1 MTDSTIDNK
10 SGDGS
15 FDLGP
20 SVDELFGDIE
30 DESSSEQV
38 RNEGGDGAPIEDTAD
53 DGIEDQTAADV
64 FNQLRDEA
72 PDTDGTDILED
83 ESPDDIIDSADSPAD
98 DTSTVDDDL
107 LVDEHALENL
117 LLTGRTKEDE
127 FLWVDD
133 GSSSDADEDETASD
147 EQDPI
152 FGGSDPD
159 SSEQVAEAST
169 AMESDS
175 TTADPIG
182 GDSTGG
188 SASESDRGLESSGIE
203 SESEPQSQSPSK
215 STSDTATD
223 TDTHAKTDVEDTA
236 QSSSSTTSSSS
247 NAGSKT
253 TTQTT
258 SRKTSKKAR
267 KAKKSKKT
275 KKTKKTEN
283 GKTNSKSEDSSRSL
297 FERLGSKVGRLFS

>member
-152 FGGSDPD
+152 FDGSDPD

-188 SASESDRGLESSGIE
+188 SASESDRGLESSGIG
-203 SESEPQSQSPSK
+203 SESEPQSPSK

-275 KKTKKTEN
+275 KKTEN

>member
-38 RNEGGDGAPIEDTAD
+38 RNEGGDGAPTEDTAD

-72 PDTDGTDILED
+72 TVTDGTDILED
-83 ESPDDIIDSADSPAD
+83 ESPDDIIASADSQAD

-188 SASESDRGLESSGIE
+188 SASESDRGLESSGIG
-203 SESEPQSQSPSK
+203 SESEPQSPSK

-275 KKTKKTEN
+275 KKTEN